1 MSLKQ
6 MDGLKSENIFP
17 HPNQLPEHHEFEQM
31 DGLKTSFP
39 IPTNPETP
47 LRGNRV

>member
-31 DGLKTSFP
+31 DGLKSSFP
-39 IPTNPETP
+39 IPTNPET
-47 LRGNRV
+47 LYCTK